1 MNQKRPNIHIIKNTE
16 GDITYEVHRRV
27 KSIQKL
33 RKLIHTKQEKEM
45 KYKTTGTDDRELVKR
60 YDYRVQI
67 SYKPNRITFTF
78 DRIKETR

>member
-16 GDITYEVHRRV
+16 GDITYEVHRKV

-45 KYKTTGTDDRELVKR
+45 NIKQQEPTTVSWLKDMITEFKYRTNQTE
-60 YDYRVQI
+60 
-67 SYKPNRITFTF
+67 
-78 DRIKETR
+78 